1 MTTINNI
8 EDLIR
13 VLGDNPEWA
22 EALRL
27 RLLTR
32 ELIALPEVFSQF
44 VTQNGQVFERSVA
57 ALEALQRDLT
67 PLKDASAR
75 RVARR
80 EAPLIAEDLGFEL
93 VRVLRVQE
101 IGELV
106 RGKDTSGVLAST
118 LKSFR
123 QADIMMEA
131 RDHEGSVCYIAVE
144 VSFTVTGRDTG
155 RATRNAGYLIRFTGL
170 PAVAV
175 VAGLYHDE
183 QIKPSIESG
192 EVFWYQLDSKRFEL
206 E

>member
-32 ELIALPEVFSQF
+32 ELIELPEVFSQF

-93 VRVLRVQE
+93 VKVLRVQE

-106 RGKDTSGVLAST
+106 RGKASEHSQEFSSG
-118 LKSFR
+118 
-123 QADIMMEA
+123 
-131 RDHEGSVCYIAVE
+131 
-144 VSFTVTGRDTG
+144 
-155 RATRNAGYLIRFTGL
+155 
-170 PAVAV
+170 
-175 VAGLYHDE
+175 
-183 QIKPSIESG
+183 
-192 EVFWYQLDSKRFEL
+192 
-206 E
+206 